1 MEIWVDLMGEE
12 TGNNRT
18 RGEGMNRKVL
28 VVEDQREISSIII
41 KYLENEGYDYQLAE
55 DGLSALDTF
64 SDDFFHLVLLDVMI
78 PGIDGFQVL
87 SEIRKVSNVPVI
99 MLTARELEPD
109 RIKGFDLGADD
120 YVIKPFSPKELM
132 RRIKSLFKR
141 VYNESSSQTIEFG
154 ELKLNMGS
162 MTLEK
167 RGQTVELTSV
177 EFRLLKAFVEN
188 RGIVLS
194 REQIINLAFG
204 IDYEGIDRNI
214 DSYIRRLRAKL
225 EDDPG
230 KPKYLVTKYGAGYV
244 FGGDQQ

>member
-1 MEIWVDLMGEE
+1 MS
-12 TGNNRT
+12 
-18 RGEGMNRKVL
+18 RKVL

-55 DGLSALDTF
+55 DGLSALDAF
-64 SDDFFHLVLLDVMI
+64 SEDFFHLILLDVMM

-120 YVIKPFSPKELM
+120 YVIKPFSPKELI
-132 RRIKSLFKR
+132 RRIRALFKR
-141 VYNESSSQTIEFG
+141 VYNESSGQIIEFG
-154 ELKLNMGS
+154 DLKLNLGS

-167 RGQTVELTSV
+167 RGQSVDLTSV
-177 EFRLLKAFVEN
+177 EFRLLKAFSEN

-194 REQIINLAFG
+194 REQLINLAFG
-204 IDYEGIDRNI
+204 MDYEGIDRNI
-214 DSYIRRLRAKL
+214 DSYIRRLRSKL

>member
-1 MEIWVDLMGEE
+1 
-12 TGNNRT
+12 
-18 RGEGMNRKVL
+18 MNRKVL

-141 VYNESSSQTIEFG
+141 VYNENSSQIIELG
-154 ELKLNMGS
+154 DLKLNMGS
-162 MTLEK
+162 MSLEE

-177 EFRLLKAFVEN
+177 EFRLLKVLVEN

>member
-1 MEIWVDLMGEE
+1 
-12 TGNNRT
+12 
-18 RGEGMNRKVL
+18 MNRKVL

-87 SEIRKVSNVPVI
+87 SEIRKVSNVHVI

-141 VYNESSSQTIEFG
+141 VYNENSSQIIELG
-154 ELKLNMGS
+154 DLKLNMGS

-177 EFRLLKAFVEN
+177 EFRLLKVLVEN

>member
-1 MEIWVDLMGEE
+1 MS
-12 TGNNRT
+12 
-18 RGEGMNRKVL
+18 RKVL

-55 DGLSALDTF
+55 DGLSALDIF
-64 SDDFFHLVLLDVMI
+64 SDDFFHLVLLDVMM

-87 SEIRKVSNVPVI
+87 SEIRKISNVPVI

-109 RIKGFDLGADD
+109 RLKGFDLGADD

-132 RRIKSLFKR
+132 RRIRSLFKR
-141 VYNESSSQTIEFG
+141 VYNESSGQTIEFG
-154 ELKLNMGS
+154 DLKLNLGS

-167 RGQTVELTSV
+167 RGQTVDLTAV
-177 EFRLLKAFVEN
+177 EFRLLKAFVDN

-194 REQIINLAFG
+194 RDQIINLAFG
-204 IDYEGIDRNI
+204 VDYEGIDRNI
-214 DSYIRRLRAKL
+214 DSYIRRLRSKL

-230 KPKYLVTKYGAGYV
+230 KPRYLITKYGAGYV

>member
-1 MEIWVDLMGEE
+1 MS
-12 TGNNRT
+12 
-18 RGEGMNRKVL
+18 RKVL

-55 DGLSALDTF
+55 DGLSALDIF
-64 SDDFFHLVLLDVMI
+64 SDDFFHLVLLDVMM

-87 SEIRKVSNVPVI
+87 SEIRKISNVPVI

-109 RIKGFDLGADD
+109 RLKGFDLGADD

-132 RRIKSLFKR
+132 RRIRSLFKR
-141 VYNESSSQTIEFG
+141 VYNESSGQTIEFG
-154 ELKLNMGS
+154 DLKLNLGS

-167 RGQTVELTSV
+167 QGQTVDLTSV
-177 EFRLLKAFVEN
+177 EFRLLKAFAEN
-188 RGIVLS
+188 KGIVLS

-204 IDYEGIDRNI
+204 MDYEGIDRNI
-214 DSYIRRLRAKL
+214 DSYIRRLRSKL

-230 KPKYLVTKYGAGYV
+230 KPRYLITKYGAGYV

>member
-1 MEIWVDLMGEE
+1 
-12 TGNNRT
+12 
-18 RGEGMNRKVL
+18 MNRKVL

-64 SDDFFHLVLLDVMI
+64 SDDFFHLVLLDVMM

-132 RRIKSLFKR
+132 RRIRSLFKR
-141 VYNESSSQTIEFG
+141 VYNESSGQTIEFG
-154 ELKLNMGS
+154 DLKLNLGS

-167 RGQTVELTSV
+167 QGQTVDLTSV
-177 EFRLLKAFVEN
+177 EFRLLKAFVDN

-204 IDYEGIDRNI
+204 VDYEGIDRNI
-214 DSYIRRLRAKL
+214 DSYIRRLRSKL

>member
-1 MEIWVDLMGEE
+1 
-12 TGNNRT
+12 
-18 RGEGMNRKVL
+18 MNRKVL

-64 SDDFFHLVLLDVMI
+64 SDDFFHLVLLDVMM

-87 SEIRKVSNVPVI
+87 SEIRKISNVPVI

-132 RRIKSLFKR
+132 RRIRSLFKR
-141 VYNESSSQTIEFG
+141 VYNESSGQTIEFG
-154 ELKLNMGS
+154 DLKLNLGS

-167 RGQTVELTSV
+167 QGQTVDLTSV
-177 EFRLLKAFVEN
+177 EFRLLKAFVDN

-204 IDYEGIDRNI
+204 VDYEGIDRNI
-214 DSYIRRLRAKL
+214 DSYIRRLRSKL

>member
-1 MEIWVDLMGEE
+1 
-12 TGNNRT
+12 
-18 RGEGMNRKVL
+18 MNRKVL

-64 SDDFFHLVLLDVMI
+64 SDDFFHLVLLDVMM

-87 SEIRKVSNVPVI
+87 SEIRKVSKVPVI

-141 VYNESSSQTIEFG
+141 VYNDSSGQTIEFG
-154 ELKLNMGS
+154 DLKLNLGS

-167 RGQTVELTSV
+167 RGQTVDLTSV
-177 EFRLLKAFVEN
+177 EFRLLKAFAEN
-188 RGIVLS
+188 KGIVLS

-204 IDYEGIDRNI
+204 MDYEGIDRNI
-214 DSYIRRLRAKL
+214 DSYIRRLRSKL

>member
-1 MEIWVDLMGEE
+1 
-12 TGNNRT
+12 
-18 RGEGMNRKVL
+18 MNRKVL

-64 SDDFFHLVLLDVMI
+64 SDDFFHLVLLDVMM

-132 RRIKSLFKR
+132 RRIRSLFKR
-141 VYNESSSQTIEFG
+141 VYNESSGQTIEFG
-154 ELKLNMGS
+154 DLKLNLGS

-167 RGQTVELTSV
+167 RGQTVDLTAV
-177 EFRLLKAFVEN
+177 EFRLLKVFVDN

-194 REQIINLAFG
+194 RDQIINLAFG
-204 IDYEGIDRNI
+204 VDYEGIDRNI
-214 DSYIRRLRAKL
+214 DSYIRRLRSKL

-230 KPKYLVTKYGAGYV
+230 KPRYLVTKYGAGYV

>member
-1 MEIWVDLMGEE
+1 
-12 TGNNRT
+12 
-18 RGEGMNRKVL
+18 MNRKVL

-64 SDDFFHLVLLDVMI
+64 SDDFFHLVLLDVMM

-132 RRIKSLFKR
+132 RRIRSLFKR
-141 VYNESSSQTIEFG
+141 VYNESSGQTIEFG
-154 ELKLNMGS
+154 DLKLNLGS

-167 RGQTVELTSV
+167 RGQTVDLTAV
-177 EFRLLKAFVEN
+177 EFRLLKAFVDN

-194 REQIINLAFG
+194 RDQIINLAFG
-204 IDYEGIDRNI
+204 VDYEGIDRNI
-214 DSYIRRLRAKL
+214 DSYIRRLRSKL

-230 KPKYLVTKYGAGYV
+230 KPRYLVTKYGAGYV

>member
-1 MEIWVDLMGEE
+1 MS
-12 TGNNRT
+12 
-18 RGEGMNRKVL
+18 RKVL

-64 SDDFFHLVLLDVMI
+64 SDDFFHLVLLDVMM

-132 RRIKSLFKR
+132 RRIRSLFKR
-141 VYNESSSQTIEFG
+141 VYNESSGQTIEFG
-154 ELKLNMGS
+154 DLKLNLGS

-167 RGQTVELTSV
+167 RGQTVDLTAV
-177 EFRLLKAFVEN
+177 EFRLLKAFVDN

-194 REQIINLAFG
+194 RDQIINLAFG
-204 IDYEGIDRNI
+204 VDYEGIDRNI
-214 DSYIRRLRAKL
+214 DSYIRRLRSKL

-230 KPKYLVTKYGAGYV
+230 KPRYLVTKYGAGYV

>member
-1 MEIWVDLMGEE
+1 MS
-12 TGNNRT
+12 
-18 RGEGMNRKVL
+18 RKVL

-55 DGLSALDTF
+55 DGLSALDAF
-64 SDDFFHLVLLDVMI
+64 SEDFFHLILLDVMM

-132 RRIKSLFKR
+132 RRIRALFKR
-141 VYNESSSQTIEFG
+141 VYNESSGQVIEFG
-154 ELKLNMGS
+154 DLKLNLGS

-167 RGQTVELTSV
+167 RGQSVDLTSV
-177 EFRLLKAFVEN
+177 EFRLLKAFSEN

-194 REQIINLAFG
+194 REQLINLAFG
-204 IDYEGIDRNI
+204 MDYEGIDRNI
-214 DSYIRRLRAKL
+214 DSYIRRLRSKL

>member
-1 MEIWVDLMGEE
+1 
-12 TGNNRT
+12 
-18 RGEGMNRKVL
+18 MNRKVL

-141 VYNESSSQTIEFG
+141 VYNESSSQIIELG
-154 ELKLNMGS
+154 DLKLNMGS

-177 EFRLLKAFVEN
+177 EFRLLKVLVEN

>member
-1 MEIWVDLMGEE
+1 
-12 TGNNRT
+12 
-18 RGEGMNRKVL
+18 MNRKVL

-141 VYNESSSQTIEFG
+141 VYNENSSQIIELG
-154 ELKLNMGS
+154 DLKLNMGS

-177 EFRLLKAFVEN
+177 EFRLLKVLVEN

>member
-1 MEIWVDLMGEE
+1 
-12 TGNNRT
+12 
-18 RGEGMNRKVL
+18 MNRKVL

-64 SDDFFHLVLLDVMI
+64 SDDFFHLVLLDVMM

-132 RRIKSLFKR
+132 RRIRSLFKR
-141 VYNESSSQTIEFG
+141 VYNESSGQTIEFG
-154 ELKLNMGS
+154 DLKLNLGS

-167 RGQTVELTSV
+167 RGQTVDLTAV
-177 EFRLLKAFVEN
+177 EFRLLKVFVDN

-194 REQIINLAFG
+194 RDQIINLAFG
-204 IDYEGIDRNI
+204 VDYEGIDRNI
-214 DSYIRRLRAKL
+214 DSYIRRLRSKL

-230 KPKYLVTKYGAGYV
+230 KPRYLITKYGAGYV